1 MKKSLI
7 LAAGTVSSREV
18 KPSSAGTIN
27 DVHGMLDRY
36 APHVVFGMNNYGC
49 SGDNYLDVNMPVKG
63 LPVDSVDNL
72 IIAWKECIHNASRA
86 EKGRRSTRQASH
98 NTTHHHE
105 MFIVD
110 RPKYQFNDRQHRS
123 GLILSNEK
131 NNTNR
136 KSNLVI
142 MRQIAEIIFCLKAF

>member
-7 LAAGTVSSREV
+7 IAAGTVSSREV
-18 KPSSAGTIN
+18 KPSSASTIN

-72 IIAWKECIHNASRA
+72 IIAWKECIHDASRT

-98 NTTHHHE
+98 NTTHSHHE
-105 MFIVD
+105 MLIID
-110 RPKYQFNDRQHRS
+110 KPKYQFNDRQHRR
-123 GLILSNEK
+123 GLTFSN
-131 NNTNR
+131 
-136 KSNLVI
+136 
-142 MRQIAEIIFCLKAF
+142 